1 MSNFTM
7 RFLMLSLFA
16 ATPLAAQQ
24 PSSLPDVADRI
35 LAVVGDSIILKSDI
49 DLQFNQVKQSGQ
61 PIADSVKVYR
71 GLLDNR
77 VNELL
82 IVQAASRDTAIV
94 IQDAQVSAMVQ
105 QELDARKR
113 NFGGEEQFNAALR
126 QSGMTVEDLRTSLSG
141 DIRTRLMMREY
152 IGKMTRE
159 RKPPPISEADI
170 KAHFEA
176 NKAEFGQRPATIS
189 FTQVVI
195 SPKPSD
201 TARASAR
208 AKLEEALKELRAGAE
223 FEALAKKYS
232 DDVASKDLGGDLG
245 WFRAG
250 RMVREFDQ
258 MVFALRPGE
267 VSPIIETSFG
277 FHVIKLEKVRGAE
290 RQARHI
296 LIIPTITAEDA
307 ERMRATADSVA
318 DRLRAGE
325 NADTLVKLYGDPNEQ
340 AKVGPFPIERLPEP
354 YNNTLGTAEVGTVVG
369 PVLLQSTAGHNKF
382 ALVKVTARQA
392 AGAYSLD
399 DPQFHSQLRD
409 RLAQDRLVDEII
421 RELRHRTLV
430 EYRI

>member
-1 MSNFTM
+1 M
-7 RFLMLSLFA
+7 RFLMLSLLA
-16 ATPLAAQQ
+16 APSLAAQQ
-24 PSSLPDVADRI
+24 PSSPLPDVADRI
-35 LAVVGDSIILKSDI
+35 IAVVGDSIVLKSDI
-49 DLQFNQVKQSGQ
+49 DLQFNQVRQSGQ
-61 PIADSVKVYR
+61 AITDSVKVWR

-94 IQDAQVSAMVQ
+94 VQDAQVSAMVQ

-113 NFGGEEQFNAALR
+113 NFGGDEQFNAALK

-170 KAHFEA
+170 KAHFES
-176 NKAEFGQRPATIS
+176 NRAEFGQRPATIS

-354 YNNTLGTAEVGTVVG
+354 YNNTLATAEVGTVVG

-382 ALVKVTARQA
+382 ALIKVTARQA